1 MSKFSIRSLLI
12 LVTIFAV
19 GFWCIEMYRSHLSF
33 QVRCR
38 VLFRENNYF
47 DGNEFETKQL
57 MVKNIFILNEFE
69 TAFIFKKSSED
80 FETTVEEIPLN
91 RIIAFDQLAGN
102 LKNAKVLRVRIAD
115 FNKKTRSI
123 GLWLLGFGKSPI
135 KIQVPRF
142 GSFVVKTEENTDG
155 DSKYF
160 WFTPRRQF

>member
-1 MSKFSIRSLLI
+1 
-12 LVTIFAV
+12 
-19 GFWCIEMYRSHLSF
+19 
-33 QVRCR
+33 
-38 VLFRENNYF
+38 
-47 DGNEFETKQL
+47 